1 MLEYL
6 QRMARY
12 NQWVNR
18 KLFSGA
24 AQLPDEAIQL
34 DRGAPYGSIL
44 GTLNHIFVAD
54 ILWLIRFGSHEACHP
69 LSPVG
74 DIPKP
79 TSLSEVLFSD
89 LEDMA
94 APRDRLDDLIV
105 DFSKT
110 WTEEI
115 LNVSIS
121 YHTLSEERQ
130 VHPLGELLQNFFNH
144 QTHHRGQATALL
156 FQAGVNVGSLDL
168 ETMLMEERATA

>member
-6 QRMARY
+6 RRMARY

-18 KLFSGA
+18 KLFAGA
-24 AQLPDEAIQL
+24 AQLPDAAIQQ

-54 ILWLIRFGSHEACHP
+54 VLWLIRFGSHEACHP
-69 LSPVG
+69 LGPVG

-79 TSLSEVLFSD
+79 TSLSEVIFSD
-89 LEDMA
+89 LEDMT

-110 WTEEI
+110 WTDEM
-115 LNVSIS
+115 LNVMIG
-121 YHTLSEERQ
+121 YHTLSEIKQE
-130 VHPLGELLQNFFNH
+130 HPLGELLQNFFNH

-156 FQAGVNVGSLDL
+156 RQAGVDVGSLDL
-168 ETMLMEERATA
+168 EAMLMEERAAA